1 MKVANITKRSSIY
14 GLLALSAMSFYPV
27 SSAYAEQMKHNDTTM
42 EVSQKKVR
50 ITGVVRDENG
60 DVVPG
65 ASVIVRGTNNGTV
78 TNIDGQ
84 FSLNVEAG
92 NTLVVS
98 FVGYTNAELKITQDK
113 SNYTV
118 DLKPASQL
126 LDEVVVTGYQTISKE
141 RATGSYAIM
150 TPKDI

>member
-1 MKVANITKRSSIY
+1 MD
-14 GLLALSAMSFYPV
+14 LLALSSMSFYPV
-27 SSAYAEQMKHNDTTM
+27 SSVYAEQMKHNDTVM

-60 DVVPG
+60 DAVPG
-65 ASVIVRGTNNGTV
+65 ASIIVRGTNNGTV

-98 FVGYTNAELKITQDK
+98 FVGYTNAELKIVQDK

-118 DLKPASQL
+118 DLKPCKPI
-126 LDEVVVTGYQTISKE
+126 VG
-141 RATGSYAIM
+141 
-150 TPKDI
+150 